1 MANETQDN
9 GILSNEVGRSYWEES
24 NCIQRAANA
33 LLERPLSPKG
43 VFRLRTHAEFE
54 DWKKINEAELP
65 GMDAIR
71 QFLNGQ
77 LDS

>member
-1 MANETQDN
+1 MANETQN
-9 GILSNEVGRSYWEES
+9 NETLANEVGRSYWQEF

-43 VFRLRTHAEFE
+43 VFRFRTHAQFE
-54 DWKKINEAELP
+54 DWKKINEAALP

>member
-1 MANETQDN
+1 MANEIQKHETPA
-9 GILSNEVGRSYWEES
+9 NEVERSYWVEF
-24 NCIQRAANA
+24 NCIQRTANA
-33 LLERPLSPKG
+33 LLERPLSPRG
-43 VFRLRTHAEFE
+43 VFRFRTHAEFE